1 MTRLLIVDDSELAT
15 DLLATS
21 IRHDLRWEV
30 VTVLRPDDVPAVLDP
45 AQPFDLA
52 VVDLSFPASE
62 LNGLDALLAVHNN
75 LPRCRLVVY
84 SQADAPFTRML
95 RDAWD
100 AFDLATVL
108 TKSMP
113 IASVQRALV
122 EVDTHGRAA
131 VDPVVRPK
139 LPAERSPWRSLDGY
153 GRLVE
158 HAGHAKLWQA
168 LIDLDDEPTYE
179 ELAQHTGLKL
189 SSVRNYRGEL
199 LANLALH
206 DLDRPKMRQMQ
217 AFAKRCRPLL
227 EPHIR
232 RKLARTGDGP

>member
-1 MTRLLIVDDSELAT
+1 V
-15 DLLATS
+15 
-21 IRHDLRWEV
+21 
-30 VTVLRPDDVPAVLDP
+30 RPDDVPSALDTGE
-45 AQPFDLA
+45 PFDVA
-52 VVDLSFPASE
+52 VVDLSFPGSR
-62 LNGLDALLAVHNN
+62 LNGLDALLAVHNRV
-75 LPRCRLVVY
+75 PTCRLVVY
-84 SQADAPFTRML
+84 TQADAPFTKML

-108 TKSMP
+108 TKGMP

-122 EVDTHGRAA
+122 EVETDGRAS

-217 AFAKRCRPLL
+217 EFAKRCRPLL
-227 EPHIR
+227 EPHIC
-232 RKLARTGDGP
+232 RKLARVGPRLGHAP

>member
-1 MTRLLIVDDSELAT
+1 
-15 DLLATS
+15 
-21 IRHDLRWEV
+21 
-30 VTVLRPDDVPAVLDP
+30 
-45 AQPFDLA
+45 
-52 VVDLSFPASE
+52 
-62 LNGLDALLAVHNN
+62 
-75 LPRCRLVVY
+75 VVY
-84 SQADAPFTRML
+84 TQADAPFTRML

-108 TKSMP
+108 TKGMP
-113 IASVQRALV
+113 IASVLRALAEV
-122 EVDTHGRAA
+122 EVHGRAPI
-131 VDPVVRPK
+131 DPVVRPK
-139 LPAERSPWRSLDGY
+139 LPVERSPWRSLAGY

-179 ELAQHTGLKL
+179 ELAHHTRLKL

-199 LANLALH
+199 LDNLALH

-217 AFAKRCRPLL
+217 EFAKRCRPLL

-232 RKLARTGDGP
+232 RRLARDGTQGSAP